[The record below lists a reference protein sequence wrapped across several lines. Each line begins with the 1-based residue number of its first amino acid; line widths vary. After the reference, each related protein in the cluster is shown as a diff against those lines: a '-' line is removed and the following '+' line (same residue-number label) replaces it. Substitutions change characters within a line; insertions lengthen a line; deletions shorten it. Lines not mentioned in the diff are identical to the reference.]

1 MFRKL
6 IRNAGALLSLI
17 VLMTV
22 VLAGLFAPLVS
33 PHNPTD
39 QQAARRLMPP
49 AWAEHGS
56 QEYPLGTDQLGRDIL
71 SRMIYGARISLLVG
85 VAAVLV
91 SGVVGVALGL
101 ISGYYG
107 RWLDSLIMRLADIQ
121 LGVPTLILALAVV
134 AVLGPGL
141 RNVILVLGLTG
152 WVTYGR
158 LVRGEV
164 LSIRQSEYVTS
175 ARALGSTDGHIIWR
189 HVLPNIM
196 PSIIVVATF
205 EFARMIINEASL
217 SFLGLGVT
225 PPTPTWG
232 GMIADGRT
240 YIYNAWWVS
249 TMPGIAIVLTVLAA
263 NVFGDWVRDVL
274 DPQLRR

>member
-1 MFRKL
+1 MLRKL
-6 IRNAGALLSLI
+6 VRNTGALLSLI
-17 VLMTV
+17 ILMTV

-39 QQAARRLMPP
+39 QQASRRLMPP

-56 QEYPLGTDQLGRDIL
+56 REYPLGTDQLGRDVL

-91 SGVVGVALGL
+91 SGAVGVLLGL

-107 RWLDSLIMRLADIQ
+107 RWLDSVIMRVADIQ

-141 RNVILVLGLTG
+141 RNVILVLGITG

-158 LVRGEV
+158 LVRSEV

-175 ARALGSTDGHIIWR
+175 ARAIGSTDRHIIWR

-249 TMPGIAIVLTVLAA
+249 TMPGMAIVLTVLAA